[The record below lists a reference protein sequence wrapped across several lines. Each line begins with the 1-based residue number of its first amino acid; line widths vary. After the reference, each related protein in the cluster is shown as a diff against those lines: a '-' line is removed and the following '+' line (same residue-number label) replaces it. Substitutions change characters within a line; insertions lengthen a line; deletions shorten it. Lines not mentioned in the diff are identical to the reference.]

1 MRGGTFF
8 YDGAT
13 GILPCA
19 TSIFDLRKMWTTAA
33 ERIFAVA
40 ADLAATARCLA
51 ASCIR
56 ALVTNVSGARLT
68 VRLG

>member
-1 MRGGTFF
+1 MRHV
-8 YDGAT
+8 
-13 GILPCA
+13 
-19 TSIFDLRKMWTTAA
+19 DLRPS
-33 ERIFAVA
+33 ENVDDRRGEDFAVA
-40 ADLAATARCLA
+40 ADLAATARCSA